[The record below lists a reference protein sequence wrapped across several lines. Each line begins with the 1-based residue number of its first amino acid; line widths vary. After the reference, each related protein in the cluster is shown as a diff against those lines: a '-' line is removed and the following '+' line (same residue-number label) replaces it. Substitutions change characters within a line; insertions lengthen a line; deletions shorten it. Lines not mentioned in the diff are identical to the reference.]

1 LNVHE
6 GRAAAADLLATCSTN
21 DVGADA
27 LMEVGISELLRTHT
41 WSAPTWV
48 ARLARRLGSLA
59 RYERN
64 TISDI

>member
-27 LMEVGISELLRTHT
+27 LMEVGISELLRTHLVST
-41 WSAPTWV
+41 H
-48 ARLARRLGSLA
+48 LGGEAGTPPWFPGTL
-59 RYERN
+59 R
-64 TISDI
+64 T